1 MWLRKYACFLFFVL
15 LFSGLAF
22 PAVPKFENYIVTDVY
37 TGRVSSLQESSS
49 GSNVWDEYRNQASH
63 SKVNFA
69 GHYIVFTGG
78 CGGGAIC
85 GEVFDAKTGK
95 IVSSLPDE
103 YLLSQDDVLDI
114 FYKENSRLI
123 EISGTPVYGGRND
136 GYRSRYYEFK
146 NGKFIYIPTEK

>member
-1 MWLRKYACFLFFVL
+1 MSDKMV
-15 LFSGLAF
+15 SVLAF

-63 SKVNFA
+63 SKVNFT

-103 YLLSQDDVLDI
+103 YLLPQDAEDDVFDI

-123 EISGTPVYGGRND
+123 EISGTPVSGGRDD

-146 NGKFIYIPTEK
+146 NGRFICIPTEK